1 MTTYVIGDITR
12 IRFAVTE
19 MIDKISTEMSNK
31 HEVLQA
37 GIVLPENLEIDAAS
51 DEEYSD
57 YEDNCEGVWFSDDE
71 CSNESD

>member
-1 MTTYVIGDITR
+1 MATYVNGDIAR

-19 MIDKISTEMSNK
+19 MIDENAAEMVHK
-31 HEVLQA
+31 HKLLQS
-37 GIVLPENLEIDAAS
+37 GIDLPENLEIDVAS

-57 YEDNCEGVWFSDDE
+57 YDDNCEGVWFSDDE